1 MDSVGDEFKKS
12 LRNKV
17 SGLKEVYS
25 LEQCQFILFFC
36 TIVSRAGTDIDAAMK
51 YIDQVTIGFTP
62 VILVI
67 LHSTFDPERIIPD
80 SNNAIKR
87 HDIFAV
93 DCLIFDNKLLR
104 CQKNDNAIAE
114 TAQYLKSKNLTSYYF
129 LSKDGGNRNLS
140 RDQSAVYCSCFP
152 CFPHYPFG
160 AYWIFFRLTA
170 LLLINPVLLK
180 LSYNV
185 NDIQN
190 ITKTACIVDR
200 MKRITF

>member
-12 LRNKV
+12 LHNKV

-25 LEQCQFILFFC
+25 LEQCQFTLFFC

-93 DCLIFDNKLLR
+93 DCLIFDNELLR

-114 TAQYLKSKNLTSYYF
+114 TAQYLNSKNLTSYYF
-129 LSKDGGNRNLS
+129 LSSKYSKLYILHSSKMVEIEIYPEMELPYS
-140 RDQSAVYCSCFP
+140 RSLPSLAFCSW
-152 CFPHYPFG
+152 FPHYSL
-160 AYWIFFRLTA
+160 ALISYFFVK
-170 LLLINPVLLK
+170 LL
-180 LSYNV
+180 
-185 NDIQN
+185 
-190 ITKTACIVDR
+190 C
-200 MKRITF
+200 

>member
-140 RDQSAVYCSCFP
+140 RDQSAEN
-152 CFPHYPFG
+152 G
-160 AYWIFFRLTA
+160 RLTDGDSPQRFLCFARYSRWFIA
-170 LLLINPVLLK
+170 LVFLVFLIILLALIGSFLG
-180 LSYNV
+180 
-185 NDIQN
+185 
-190 ITKTACIVDR
+190 
-200 MKRITF
+200 